1 MGHFSIH
8 PFGQV
13 LEDVQE
19 ARAWYSHLGIPTVG
33 TRLEIIEDRAK
44 KLLHDLENLPP
55 EESIDRWHNAD
66 TYYVLSD
73 GEAFGR
79 IAREMSKVG
88 PNLLPRKKLRTILEG
103 PLVPT
108 GEELGDGSVNAR
120 NIFAELELAAKLS
133 ESKIYPTGFDDLQ
146 FSFRNVDFSV
156 EVKRLLS
163 GTRVQSNVDQAYTQ
177 VKERL
182 ATDHDRGLVALAVEK
197 VMGLEE
203 QILNVQPGNTP
214 DDAVRKIAQDFQAQF
229 GQSWRNFVD
238 TRVIGILLI
247 VRFLCL
253 TTSSN
258 IIGPAYYLVM
268 ISLVGPETLQ
278 GTERQLL
285 LALRAQ
291 FRTKIGG

>member
-1 MGHFSIH
+1 MLVTFLQNLNLQLSFQKAKSTQPGLMTSSFHFEMLIS
-8 PFGQV
+8 
-13 LEDVQE
+13 
-19 ARAWYSHLGIPTVG
+19 RW
-33 TRLEIIEDRAK
+33 RLSVSSVE
-44 KLLHDLENLPP
+44 P
-55 EESIDRWHNAD
+55 E
-66 TYYVLSD
+66 
-73 GEAFGR
+73 
-79 IAREMSKVG
+79 SKVM
-88 PNLLPRKKLRTILEG
+88 
-103 PLVPT
+103 
-108 GEELGDGSVNAR
+108 
-120 NIFAELELAAKLS
+120 LS
-133 ESKIYPTGFDDLQ
+133 KP
-146 FSFRNVDFSV
+146 
-156 EVKRLLS
+156 
-163 GTRVQSNVDQAYTQ
+163 Q

-229 GQSWRNFVD
+229 EQSWRNFVD

-278 GTERQLL
+278 GTDRQLL